1 VSATDSIVAIV
12 FYAVAAL
19 MLAGALGVVFA
30 RNMIRSALLLILVL
44 CGVAIMY
51 ILLSADFLAVA
62 QLLVYVGAI
71 AVLMLF
77 AIMLTPGQVDL
88 SGASSEGQKIS
99 AALTAIAVATIAIG
113 VVTTHPWRL
122 RQDALNVETAERIG
136 LLLLN
141 TYVLP
146 FWIASILLTVGL
158 IGAIVIAREE

>member
-1 VSATDSIVAIV
+1 MAATDVIVSIV
-12 FYAVAAL
+12 FYVLAAL
-19 MLAGALGVVFA
+19 MLVGAVGMVFA

-44 CGVAIMY
+44 GGVAMLY
-51 ILLSADFLAVA
+51 VLLSADFLAVA

-77 AIMLTPGQVDL
+77 AIMLTPNQVDL
-88 SGASSEGQKIS
+88 SGGTTEAQKIS
-99 AALTAIAVATIAIG
+99 AALTAIVVAAISIG
-113 VVTTHPWRL
+113 VVVTHPWNL
-122 RQDALNVETAERIG
+122 RSSALNIETTERIG
-136 LLLLN
+136 MLLLN